1 MVVDGLAIVVGSCLG
16 TSPLTVF
23 AESSVG
29 IREGGTTG
37 LTSLVIAMGECL
49 SGGEGRGGE
58 GRRKRTKGVSGHTR
72 LSKPS
77 LYSVIM
83 PLGIAMAVV

>member
-58 GRRKRTKGVSGHTR
+58 GRGGGKGQRGCQATLAC
-72 LSKPS
+72 LSHRF
-77 LYSVIM
+77 IQ
-83 PLGIAMAVV
+83 